1 MLTTFLFSLL
11 CAFAPTEAVSAASDT
26 TTFYFIDYEKIDAAD
41 FNGSQLVGKK
51 IVAYTV
57 DTIKAVSV
65 NDDLLIRQGEDRVII
80 LHHIETE
87 EGPKQPDKME
97 NHIIYLQN
105 QEPLYVVD
113 GVVVAAKEVKKM
125 DMQTVESISILK
137 GPRAVGKYGQAATYG
152 AVIIQ
157 TKKASKKPE

>member
-11 CAFAPTEAVSAASDT
+11 CAFAPTEVVSAASDT

-80 LHHIETE
+80 MHHIETE

-137 GPRAVGKYGQAATYG
+137 GPRAVGKYGPAATYG

-157 TKKASKKPE
+157 TKNKAK

>member
-11 CAFAPTEAVSAASDT
+11 CAFAPTEVVSAASDT

-65 NDDLLIRQGEDRVII
+65 NDDLLIRQGEDRLII
-80 LHHIETE
+80 MHHIETE

-137 GPRAVGKYGQAATYG
+137 GPSSPTPQGTAQS
-152 AVIIQ
+152 Q
-157 TKKASKKPE
+157 SH

>member
-1 MLTTFLFSLL
+1 MLTTILFSLL
-11 CAFAPTEAVSAASDT
+11 CAFAPTEVVSAASDT

-80 LHHIETE
+80 MHHIETE

-125 DMQTVESISILK
+125 DMQTVESISIVK
-137 GPRAVGKYGQAATYG
+137 GPRAVGKYGPAATYG

-157 TKKASKKPE
+157 TKNKAK

>member
-11 CAFAPTEAVSAASDT
+11 CAFAPTEVVSAASDT

-137 GPRAVGKYGQAATYG
+137 GPRAVGKYGPAATYG

-157 TKKASKKPE
+157 TKNKAK

>member
-1 MLTTFLFSLL
+1 MLTTILFSLL
-11 CAFAPTEAVSAASDT
+11 CAFAPTEVVSAASDT

-80 LHHIETE
+80 MHHIETE

-137 GPRAVGKYGQAATYG
+137 GPRAVGKYGPAATYG

-157 TKKASKKPE
+157 TKNKAK